1 MRCPGIIE
9 RAFDKE
15 ICIKD
20 AWLSEEKK
28 HKKTILYVNSEEEIE
43 AFKILFPNPIFKEEI
58 DEETGE
64 IKYLYKGHL
73 VKIVE
78 GENNGK

>member
-9 RAFDKE
+9 QAFDKE
-15 ICIKD
+15 ISIKD
-20 AWLSEEKK
+20 AWL
-28 HKKTILYVNSEEEIE
+28 HDKKTILCVKNKEEIE
-43 AFKILFPNPIFKEEI
+43 VFKMLFPNPIFKEEI
-58 DEETGE
+58 DEKTGE

-78 GENNGK
+78 GEING

>member
-9 RAFDKE
+9 QAFDKE
-15 ICIKD
+15 ICMKD
-20 AWLSEEKK
+20 AWLSDQKK
-28 HKKTILYVNSEEEIE
+28 HKKTILYVKNKEEIE
-43 AFKILFPNPIFKEEI
+43 VFKILFPNPIFKEEI

-78 GENNGK
+78 GEING